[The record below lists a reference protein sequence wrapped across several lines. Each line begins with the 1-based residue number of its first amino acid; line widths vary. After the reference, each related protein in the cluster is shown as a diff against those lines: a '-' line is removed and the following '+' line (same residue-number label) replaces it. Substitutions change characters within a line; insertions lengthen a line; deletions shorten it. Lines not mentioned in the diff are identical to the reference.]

1 MKKLGSLISKK
12 KEEKPIENEDSSPT
26 EQKTVTRETRGFIVV
41 TEDLT
46 GLGWAKKLKDEG
58 NDVILAVKL
67 KDTEEKKKEA
77 EMVGKGIVDVQDLDQ
92 VFDDRKD
99 FKDWYWIFDMNI
111 HTEIAKTLNE
121 EGFKILG
128 GQEISE
134 KLEHDR
140 DFASDF
146 MEHYGIKSPPTY
158 EFKSI
163 EDGIKFLEENPEKA
177 FVFKPDEPNGLCCT
191 YVPDSEKNEKANN
204 ELSVYLS
211 SLSDA
216 GTYILQERIKGVE
229 ANFEVW
235 FYKGKPFFA
244 MCDLECKKKLNHDFG
259 RMVGCAQDVNFSIPL
274 ECKAIKT
281 TIAKLYDYYK
291 EIKYTGFVDVNVI
304 VFDNENYYLESCNRF
319 GYNSH
324 PNILMAVAKL
334 PVGEILASF
343 LDGDIHDFYDK
354 MRYGFG
360 ASITL
365 YLDDTKTGLPLFIDE
380 DVVNDFFLFDGY
392 KERNQYFVSGYCNE
406 IGVITAHA
414 YTIREAGEEVLEKAK
429 MVNFPTRAFRSDI
442 DKNDYKSSI
451 EDRYAALESMNY
463 FDK

>member
-1 MKKLGSLISKK
+1 MSNVSSLFSKK
-12 KEEKPIENEDSSPT
+12 KEEPKKDEEDLSPT
-26 EQKTVTRETRGFIVV
+26 DQKVMSTEKRGFIIV
-41 TEDLT
+41 TQDFT
-46 GLGWAKKLKDEG
+46 GLGWAKKLKDED
-58 NDVILAVKL
+58 NDVVLAYKL
-67 KDTEEKKKEA
+67 KDDDDKKEEA
-77 EMVGKGIVDVQDLDQ
+77 EKIGHGIVDVLALDK
-92 VFDDRKD
+92 VFKNRASY
-99 FKDWYWIFDMNI
+99 KDWYWIFDMNV
-111 HTEIAKTLNE
+111 HSDIAITLNQ
-121 EGFKILG
+121 EGFKVLG
-128 GQEISE
+128 GQEISD

-140 DFASDF
+140 DFASNF
-146 MEHYGIKSPPTY
+146 MEKYGIKSPPTY
-158 EFKSI
+158 EFKSV
-163 EDGIKFLEENPEKA
+163 EEGIQFLEKNPEKSY
-177 FVFKPDEPNGLCCT
+177 VFKPDEPMGLCCT

-211 SLSDA
+211 SLGEA

-259 RMVGCAQDVNFSIPL
+259 AMVGCSQDVNFAIPL
-274 ECKAIKT
+274 ECKAIKS
-281 TIAKLYDYYK
+281 TIGKLYDYYK

-324 PNILMAVAKL
+324 PNMLMSVAKL
-334 PVGEILASF
+334 PVGEILSSF
-343 LDGDIHDFYDK
+343 LDGDIHDFYEK

-365 YLDDTKTGLPLFIDE
+365 YIDDTKTGLPIFIDE
-380 DVVNDFFLFDGY
+380 DANDNFFLFDGY
-392 KERNQYFVSGYCNE
+392 KEDDQYFMSGYSHE
-406 IGVITAHA
+406 IGVVTAHA

-429 MVNFPTRAFRSDI
+429 LINFPTRSMRSDI

-451 EDRYAALESMNY
+451 EDRHAALEAMDY
-463 FDK
+463 FEK